1 METKVRY
8 SLIDAIRA
16 VAVVNM
22 VAFHLCYNIFAVFGV
37 WTDFPVSTPIVIW
50 ERFICCTFIIVSGVS
65 LNFSKHGY
73 RRGLTVSLCGIVVT
87 LVTIWFMP
95 EQTILYGVLTFLG
108 AAMLLTFAL
117 RKALSRIPP
126 IMGMIV
132 FFLLFMLC
140 YGIPYGYL
148 GLFKLPLIRL
158 PEGLYQFR
166 WLAFFGFV
174 ALRWLRARLTSRC
187 SSSVRSSNIAFSAV
201 ACPAALT

>member
-37 WTDFPVSTPIVIW
+37 WTDFPVSTPVVIW
-50 ERFICCTFIIVSGVS
+50 ERFICCTVIIVSGVS

-73 RRGLTVSLCGIVVT
+73 RRGLIVSLCGIVVT
-87 LVTIWFMP
+87 LVTIRFMP

-126 IMGMIV
+126 IVGMIV
-132 FFLLFMLC
+132 FFLHAVLRDPLRVSRAVQIAADPAPR
-140 YGIPYGYL
+140 GAVSIPVARVLRFCAEGFFL
-148 GLFKLPLIRL
+148 RRLLPVFAVDL
-158 PEGLYQFR
+158 P
-166 WLAFFGFV
+166 V
-174 ALRWLRARLTSRC
+174 SLR
-187 SSSVRSSNIAFSAV
+187 VHAV
-201 ACPAALT
+201 AADQAEGA